1 MRKKESW
8 ARSLARII
16 KSMKNIIDD
25 KSQNVKTTKQNQAMP
40 FRVVFLSSTSRSPS
54 STVVIFQWFFDFLIA
69 SDWPKNDR
77 VSLMERFLRCA
88 IFARFRAMAKV
99 KTQIKSSLHSFFLS
113 AAQNDCQ
120 FICDDFFFLATAWIG
135 FRPKTLHENTTRATA
150 KRRIISFC
158 FLVDL
163 LLGDSFSI
171 WLMYSLYLSA
181 QFSRFSIKRSLTT
194 TSCHPSLGHV
204 YKLPWKHRAR
214 ALKILVCLC
223 AILICC

>member
-99 KTQIKSSLHSFFLS
+99 KTQIKSSLHSFFFVGRPKWLS
-113 AAQNDCQ
+113 
-120 FICDDFFFLATAWIG
+120 IHLRRFFFGDCVNWIPAKNPSRKHNARDSEEANHFVLFSSRFIARRLIFDLADV
-135 FRPKTLHENTTRATA
+135 FSL
-150 KRRIISFC
+150 S
-158 FLVDL
+158 
-163 LLGDSFSI
+163 LGTIFSI
-171 WLMYSLYLSA
+171 
-181 QFSRFSIKRSLTT
+181 F
-194 TSCHPSLGHV
+194 H
-204 YKLPWKHRAR
+204 
-214 ALKILVCLC
+214 
-223 AILICC
+223 